1 MTFESGLPGWLACT
15 RRKEAST
22 TTKRPSRR
30 RRPHAGLVLEL
41 ALLLVL
47 AALLPRDKKRK

>member
-15 RRKEAST
+15 KRKEAIT
-22 TTKRPSRR
+22 TTKRRSRR
-30 RRPHAGLVLEL
+30 HRPHAGLVLEL

>member
-15 RRKEAST
+15 RRKEAA
-22 TTKRPSRR
+22 TKPKRSSRR
-30 RRPHAGLVLEL
+30 HRPHAGLVLEL

-47 AALLPRDKKRK
+47 AALLPRGKKRK